1 MILNN
6 LNDKKIS
13 LASKSPRRQELLK
26 GLGLSFEVKTKEVNE
41 DFPSSLSSNKV
52 AAFLAK
58 KKANAFE
65 LSENELLITSDT
77 TVLLGSKVLNKPANK
92 KEAVEMLQNLSGKS
106 HQICTGV
113 CIKTTDKE
121 LVFSEKTVV
130 TFKPLSLEEI
140 EYYINNFKPFDKAG
154 SYGIQ
159 EWIGFIGI
167 KNIEGCYYNVMGL
180 PLARLYQE
188 LLDF

>member
-6 LNDKKIS
+6 LVDKNII

-26 GLGLSFEVKTKEVNE
+26 GLGLSFKVKTKEVHE

-52 AAFLAK
+52 SAFLAK

-65 LSENELLITSDT
+65 LTENELLITSDT
-77 TVLLGSKVLNKPANK
+77 TVLLEGKVLNKPANK

-106 HQICTGV
+106 HQVCTGV
-113 CIKTTDKE
+113 CVKTTDKE
-121 LVFSEKTVV
+121 LVFSENTEV

-140 EYYINNFKPFDKAG
+140 EHYINNFKPFDKAG

-167 KNIEGCYYNVMGL
+167 KKIEGCYYNVMGL

>member
-1 MILNN
+1 MIFNN
-6 LNDKKIS
+6 LKNKKII

-26 GLGLSFEVKTKEVNE
+26 GLGLSFEVKTKEVKE
-41 DFPSSLSSNKV
+41 DFPNALASNKV
-52 AAFLAK
+52 ASFLAQ

-65 LSENELLITSDT
+65 LSDNELLITSDT
-77 TVLLGSKVLNKPANK
+77 TVLLEGKVLNKPKNE
-92 KEAVEMLQNLSGKS
+92 KEAAEMLQSLSGKS
-106 HQICTGV
+106 HQVCTGV
-113 CIKTTDKE
+113 CVKTSNKE
-121 LVFSEKTVV
+121 LVFSETTTVN
-130 TFKPLSLEEI
+130 FKPLSLEEI
-140 EYYINNFKPFDKAG
+140 EHYISNFKPFDKAG

-167 KNIEGCYYNVMGL
+167 IKIEGCYYNVMGL